1 MGVRVRGWLVSAQ
14 WRKGGRAHRSARL
27 HAPRTCL
34 VPAGALGRTHYAAG
48 VARAHTH
55 THTRAGA
62 TRRPLLVAAPRR
74 RLAASAAAPLRREA
88 ATLPRRAPRSPR
100 APAPLLRRPTRCP
113 PARPTRCWSRPRFS
127 RATTSLL
134 RQPQGRPSTPCGRGV
149 ADSGEAHACTARHAH
164 AHARPDTRSARPAAP
179 RPCCPSLCA
188 YSLTDCPAVPKGSR
202 ACQTRLESS
211 RPRAG
216 PTSLP
221 PP

>member
-1 MGVRVRGWLVSAQ
+1 MRP
-14 WRKGGRAHRSARL
+14 GRAWFLPALSAAHITLQVSR
-27 HAPRTCL
+27 
-34 VPAGALGRTHYAAG
+34 
-48 VARAHTH
+48 ARAHTH
-55 THTRAGA
+55 TRARA
-62 TRRPLLVAAPRR
+62 PHDARCWWRPRDDGSP
-74 RLAASAAAPLRREA
+74 ASAAAPLRREA

-188 YSLTDCPAVPKGSR
+188 YSLTDCPAVHAERLTCMSDAFGEQQATRRPDEPAAALMATSMTRMGSVER
-202 ACQTRLESS
+202 CVCLVRCMWV
-211 RPRAG
+211 
-216 PTSLP
+216 
-221 PP
+221 